1 MCEAAAVAEQVFADC
16 QAISDGLARAGL
28 RRNQKIAAA
37 CAVSEHRRL
46 HRCRLIEI
54 ALNQGAV
61 ELRAC
66 RQECHEM
73 SDLGLAAAFERV
85 KRTEW
90 KRRARQRI
98 GATAINDELGDVGML

>member
-1 MCEAAAVAEQVFADC
+1 
-16 QAISDGLARAGL
+16 
-28 RRNQKIAAA
+28 
-37 CAVSEHRRL
+37 
-46 HRCRLIEI
+46 
-54 ALNQGAV
+54 
-61 ELRAC
+61 
-66 RQECHEM
+66 M